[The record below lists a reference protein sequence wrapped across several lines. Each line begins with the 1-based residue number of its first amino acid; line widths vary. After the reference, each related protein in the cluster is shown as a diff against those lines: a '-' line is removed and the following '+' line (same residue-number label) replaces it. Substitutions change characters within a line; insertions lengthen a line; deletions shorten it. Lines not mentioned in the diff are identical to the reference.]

1 MCVGA
6 RPCAARPRTPLALAF
21 RVGIPLQRLRRA
33 RKCGR
38 SVRACGCGARE
49 LRSAAGS
56 LRELTVPALDCVPC
70 RAGPLCRPQH
80 QLPVGACT
88 KSCSG
93 CADST
98 LTLKRASPLCLLL
111 RPSARPR
118 CAAHRMAAKPNHSH
132 AHTTNTQPPP
142 LCGLPRAHS
151 TPPIA
156 AAEGEAKVNFW
167 ENPSDPQSWKE
178 EQFVLTILAA
188 WGVVIYGGMSAFG
201 GGKKDAAPA
210 AVEPTEA
217 DGDLEKFMAELEAAE
232 KK

>member
-1 MCVGA
+1 M
-6 RPCAARPRTPLALAF
+6 PSLAA
-21 RVGIPLQRLRRA
+21 
-33 RKCGR
+33 
-38 SVRACGCGARE
+38 
-49 LRSAAGS
+49 LRS
-56 LRELTVPALDCVPC
+56 
-70 RAGPLCRPQH
+70 
-80 QLPVGACT
+80 
-88 KSCSG
+88 
-93 CADST
+93 
-98 LTLKRASPLCLLL
+98 
-111 RPSARPR
+111 PSPR
-118 CAAHRMAAKPNHSH
+118 CASNGRQPQPLTH

-142 LCGLPRAHS
+142 LRGLPRAHS

>member
-1 MCVGA
+1 MRVAHASCGA
-6 RPCAARPRTPLALAF
+6 PQLLREHVPAGLRAVPRWSALRPTAPT
-21 RVGIPLQRLRRA
+21 
-33 RKCGR
+33 
-38 SVRACGCGARE
+38 ACGCVSVAQWVRR
-49 LRSAAGS
+49 LA
-56 LRELTVPALDCVPC
+56 LTP
-70 RAGPLCRPQH
+70 
-80 QLPVGACT
+80 
-88 KSCSG
+88 
-93 CADST
+93 
-98 LTLKRASPLCLLL
+98 KRASPLASLAALARLAAL
-111 RPSARPR
+111 RIEWPP
-118 CAAHRMAAKPNHSH
+118 PQPPH

-142 LCGLPRAHS
+142 LRGLPRAHS

>member
-1 MCVGA
+1 
-6 RPCAARPRTPLALAF
+6 
-21 RVGIPLQRLRRA
+21 
-33 RKCGR
+33 
-38 SVRACGCGARE
+38 
-49 LRSAAGS
+49 
-56 LRELTVPALDCVPC
+56 
-70 RAGPLCRPQH
+70 
-80 QLPVGACT
+80 
-88 KSCSG
+88 
-93 CADST
+93 
-98 LTLKRASPLCLLL
+98 
-111 RPSARPR
+111 
-118 CAAHRMAAKPNHSH
+118 MAANPNHSH

-142 LCGLPRAHS
+142 LRGLPRAHS

-188 WGVVIYGGMSAFG
+188 WGVVIYGGMSAFS